1 MQEFC
6 YKIHV
11 YIYTYVQECIIEKKL
26 LLRNKFDLL
35 PYSLR
40 IFVYCKQK
48 VTSIFD
54 HIAFI
59 FAQISPTL
67 EPINYFVFI
76 LPYNVFRNEETL
88 EPKYP

>member
-1 MQEFC
+1 M
-6 YKIHV
+6 YKSV
-11 YIYTYVQECIIEKKL
+11 LSKKKL

-59 FAQISPTL
+59 FAQISLTL
-67 EPINYFVFI
+67 EPINSFVFI